1 MAEPILPQ
9 NSDSGR
15 SEYTQELQQFIYRF
29 LEEQSSL
36 REDYK
41 SLELH
46 TTSATITHIDENY
59 INKQRL
65 QKLKTQYTPQL
76 IQLILESDFE
86 YGIDSKVDPFVL
98 EQMDINSFA
107 TMNWIN
113 DVFFENI
120 DKPAI
125 LIGVLRLIS
134 RLPHYYL
141 YSQCLAIAGTALS
154 HEDTEVK
161 ECGVRA
167 FENWGNLESLHTL
180 EHLSVSPPW
189 LQDYVNRVVGGLREV
204 YNVSV
209 S

>member
-1 MAEPILPQ
+1 M
-9 NSDSGR
+9 
-15 SEYTQELQQFIYRF
+15 
-29 LEEQSSL
+29 
-36 REDYK
+36 
-41 SLELH
+41 
-46 TTSATITHIDENY
+46 
-59 INKQRL
+59 
-65 QKLKTQYTPQL
+65 
-76 IQLILESDFE
+76 ILESDFE
-86 YGIDSKVDPFVL
+86 YGIDSKVDSFVL

-113 DVFFENI
+113 HVFFENI

-141 YSQCLAIAGTALS
+141 YSQCLSIAGTALS
-154 HEDTEVK
+154 HENTEVK

-167 FENWGNLESLHTL
+167 FENWGNIESLHTL

>member
-9 NSDSGR
+9 NSDSGVIK
-15 SEYTQELQQFIYRF
+15 YIPELQQFVYIF
-29 LEEQSSL
+29 LEEYSPLQGS
-36 REDYK
+36 YK
-41 SLELH
+41 SLDFH
-46 TTSATITHIDENY
+46 TTAASIVHIDENY
-59 INKQRL
+59 INQQRL
-65 QKLKTQYTPQL
+65 QILKTQYTPQL

-113 DVFFENI
+113 HVFFENI

-154 HEDTEVK
+154 HENTEVK